1 MYQEIFDKVNLK
13 ASINIVFFGPEAKIF
28 IRFHNCLSFQTI
40 YNGFLQLYYKQNL

>member
-40 YNGFLQLYYKQNL
+40 CSGYGLLYRIPNL